1 MTGHRRGIAS
11 IPGLEQWV
19 MGSDSATAVI
29 HVAAGAQI
37 QSLVQ
42 EFRYAMGV
50 AIKKT
55 QTKKE
60 TEEFFLK

>member
-1 MTGHRRGIAS
+1 
-11 IPGLEQWV
+11 

-29 HVAAGAQI
+29 HVAVGAQI